1 MTTTT
6 KFQTNSQSINDKR
19 SQALGLLII
28 GAFIAFEVFNFST
41 TDFALRDILGDL
53 KFLGLRWSTMLAL
66 AFCAIDFAGLAK
78 LFTPE
83 SNKGMVKETWF
94 LFAAW
99 LLAAIMNAILTWWG
113 VSVAFVNNL
122 SLGATIISYQT
133 MLRVIPVFVAVMVW
147 LVRVLVISSLS
158 LSANALL
165 GTKSENKIVFKKA
178 DQAEK
183 KPSQSQRVYRK
194 PMPQTPATSYS
205 RTNYRNNNAPVHAK
219 SESKN
224 QQIYF

>member
-41 TDFALRDILGDL
+41 TDFALRDILGEL

-165 GTKSENKIVFKKA
+165 GTKSENKIVFKKT

>member
-1 MTTTT
+1 MTATT

-28 GAFIAFEVFNFST
+28 GAFLAFEVFNFST
-41 TDFALRDILGDL
+41 TDFALRDILGEL
-53 KFLGLRWSTMLAL
+53 KFLGLRWSTMLAI

-94 LFAAW
+94 LFSAW
-99 LLAAIMNAILTWWG
+99 LLAAVMNAILTWWG

-165 GTKSENKIVFKKA
+165 GTKADTKIVFKKA
-178 DQAEK
+178 DNSAK
-183 KPSQSQRVYRK
+183 KTAPTQRVYRK
-194 PMPQTPATSYS
+194 PMPQTPASSYS
-205 RTNYRNNNAPVHAK
+205 NKNYRKNNATVHVK
-219 SESKN
+219 SDSSN

>member
-41 TDFALRDILGDL
+41 TDFALRDILGEL

>member
-19 SQALGLLII
+19 SQALGFLII

-41 TDFALRDILGDL
+41 TDFALRDILGEL

-99 LLAAIMNAILTWWG
+99 FLAAVMNAILTWWG

-178 DQAEK
+178 DKAEK
-183 KPSQSQRVYRK
+183 KPAQNQRVYRK
-194 PMPQTPATSYS
+194 PMPQTPAKSYP
-205 RTNYRNNNAPVHAK
+205 RTNYRKNNAPVHAK
-219 SESKN
+219 SDTKN

>member
-41 TDFALRDILGDL
+41 TDFALRDILGEL

-165 GTKSENKIVFKKA
+165 GTKSENKIVFKKE

>member
-19 SQALGLLII
+19 SQALGFLII

-41 TDFALRDILGDL
+41 TDFALRDILGEL

-99 LLAAIMNAILTWWG
+99 FLAAVMNAILTWWG

-178 DQAEK
+178 DKAEK
-183 KPSQSQRVYRK
+183 KPAQNQRVYRK
-194 PMPQTPATSYS
+194 PMPQTPSKSYP
-205 RTNYRNNNAPVHAK
+205 RTNYRKNNAPVHAK
-219 SESKN
+219 SDTKN

>member
-6 KFQTNSQSINDKR
+6 KFQQSATNVNNKR
-19 SQALGLLII
+19 SQVLGLLII
-28 GAFIAFEVFNFST
+28 GAFLAFEVFNFST
-41 TDFALRDILGDL
+41 TDFALRDVLGDL
-53 KFLGLRWSTMLAL
+53 KFVGIRWSTMLAI

-99 LLAAIMNAILTWWG
+99 ILAAAMNAILTWWG
-113 VSVAFVNNL
+113 VSVAFVNNASIGASVVSYEVML
-122 SLGATIISYQT
+122 S
-133 MLRVIPVFVAVMVW
+133 VVPVFVAVMVW

-165 GTKSENKIVFKKA
+165 GTQATKHIFKNADERKKKTDANK
-178 DQAEK
+178 
-183 KPSQSQRVYRK
+183 RTYRK
-194 PMPQTPATSYS
+194 QMPQKQKQSFPKPG
-205 RTNYRNNNAPVHAK
+205 YRNNNAPVQAQ
-219 SESKN
+219 SDQSN
-224 QQIYF
+224 QQAYF